1 MIISL
6 GLIENI
12 ARIRNSTEFT
22 ILNSLHGHGHC
33 SWLRRV
39 NTKHKVEG
47 NFNIAIG
54 MYLLIHP
61 EGWVN
66 VREWLHNTLPRVG
79 MFWVIQCI
87 MYNIHP
93 NRSRL

>member
-1 MIISL
+1 MVMVIVH
-6 GLIENI
+6 GLD
-12 ARIRNSTEFT
+12 S
-22 ILNSLHGHGHC
+22 
-33 SWLRRV
+33 RRV

-79 MFWVIQCI
+79 MFWVIECI